1 MTETVTRRRF
11 LTISAAAGLCSATAT
26 AAAAAAPT
34 AHWTGRALGAQTSMQ
49 LAGLTETEA
58 RSIFR
63 AVERELA
70 RLERVFSLY
79 RTDSQLV
86 QLNRTGVLRAP
97 APEML
102 ELLSLCDRL
111 YRATGGAFD
120 PSLQPLWMLY
130 ARAATRG
137 SAPTPQERQEARDL
151 VGWRDLRVATDEVRF
166 ARPGMALTLNGVAQG
181 YVTDR
186 VAALLTQRGLR
197 DVLIDMG
204 EIAALGRR
212 ADGDAWTAGVAL
224 PDGQLVQRVVL
235 KDRALA
241 TSAPEGTLLDEQRG
255 VGHILD
261 PRGQGRTPRH
271 RLVSVS
277 SSSAAVA
284 DGLSTAGCLLD
295 LPDLAHAIGT
305 FPDTTLET
313 VI

>member
-11 LTISAAAGLCSATAT
+11 LTISAAAGLCSTTAT
-26 AAAAAAPT
+26 VAAAGPT

-49 LAGLTETEA
+49 LAGLTEIEA

-63 AVERELA
+63 AVEHELA

-137 SAPTPQERQEARDL
+137 SAPTAQERQEARDL
-151 VGWRDLRVATDEVRF
+151 VGWRDLRVAAGELRL

-186 VAALLTQRGLR
+186 IAALLKQQGLR

-212 ADGDAWTAGVAL
+212 ADGGAWIAGVAL

-241 TSAPEGTLLDEQRG
+241 TSAPQGTLLDEQRG

-261 PRGQGRTPRH
+261 PRDQGRMPRH

-277 SSSAAVA
+277 SFSAAVA
-284 DGLSTAGCLLD
+284 DGLSTAGCLLEP
-295 LPDLAHAIGT
+295 PDLAHAIGT